1 MTAVLVLLLPF
12 KNLLLC
18 LCLFAIP
25 CRRVDDQVGPIL
37 MTAVFV
43 AAMTAAL
50 LVNIADL
57 VLLLK
62 WQAKHAH
69 DDDDDDGGGTEN
81 AAAAAA
87 AAGRLVSQLRLL

>member
-1 MTAVLVLLLPF
+1 
-12 KNLLLC
+12 
-18 LCLFAIP
+18 
-25 CRRVDDQVGPIL
+25 

-43 AAMTAAL
+43 VAMLAAL

-62 WQAKHAH
+62 WQAKHAG
-69 DDDDDDGGGTEN
+69 DDSGDDDDGSGGTEPGEN

-87 AAGRLVSQLRLL
+87 AAARRLFAQLRLL

>member
-1 MTAVLVLLLPF
+1 
-12 KNLLLC
+12 
-18 LCLFAIP
+18 
-25 CRRVDDQVGPIL
+25 

-69 DDDDDDGGGTEN
+69 DDDDDDSGGSDPGDN

-87 AAGRLVSQLRLL
+87 AAERLFAQLRRL